1 MFDDTKSEAVNRGR
15 TVNKMTKRK
24 RTKGQT
30 MFYKPLYRILKI
42 VQQETPKKTRVN
54 SGVPEGLAAPA
65 PLVIPSVFM
74 LNDMNNMCYGNRVL
88 SRNKTIN

>member
-1 MFDDTKSEAVNRGR
+1 MFDDTKSEVVNRGR

-42 VQQETPKKTRVN
+42 VQQETHKKPRVN
-54 SGVPEGLAAPA
+54 SGVPEGLGSSCSSGDT
-65 PLVIPSVFM
+65 L
-74 LNDMNNMCYGNRVL
+74 RVHVKRHEQHVL
-88 SRNKTIN
+88 WKSCSFKK

>member
-1 MFDDTKSEAVNRGR
+1 MFDDTKSEVVNRGR

-42 VQQETPKKTRVN
+42 VQQETHKKPRVN
-54 SGVPEGLAAPA
+54 SGVPEGLGSSSGDT
-65 PLVIPSVFM
+65 L
-74 LNDMNNMCYGNRVL
+74 RVHVKRHEQHVL
-88 SRNKTIN
+88 WKSCSFKK

>member
-42 VQQETPKKTRVN
+42 VQQETHKKN
-54 SGVPEGLAAPA
+54 AG
-65 PLVIPSVFM
+65 
-74 LNDMNNMCYGNRVL
+74 
-88 SRNKTIN
+88 